1 MPIDQ
6 FDELLKFMKLYES
19 KFEGC
24 FARATIG
31 SDGSIKI
38 DMINSDTGKA
48 VDDEV
53 TWLESDGNRLIVDY
67 PCSNDVAP
75 LSKLIE
81 EMENNR
87 EDK

>member
-53 TWLESDGNRLIVDY
+53 TWLESDGTNLIVDY
-67 PCSNDVAP
+67 ISGDVEP
-75 LSKLIE
+75 LSKLIA
-81 EMENNR
+81 EMEAG
-87 EDK
+87 K

>member
-48 VDDEV
+48 VDDET

-67 PCSNDVAP
+67 MSGDVEP
-75 LSKLIE
+75 LSKLIA
-81 EMENNR
+81 EMEG
-87 EDK
+87 K